1 VAAPAVD
8 APSYHDTRF
17 PFDRRRET
25 VWRTLCSNFFNP
37 LIAPESHVL
46 ELGAGYGHF
55 INNVR
60 CTTKTAVDVWP
71 GMLDYLH
78 SDVTGHVGS
87 VTDLSF
93 LSENSIDFAL
103 ASNLFEHLSQADFA
117 ITLKE
122 LWRVLKPGGSLNVLQ
137 PNYRF
142 AYREYFDDYT
152 HVSVYSDSS
161 LCDFLA
167 ANGFEII
174 DSIPGLLPFSIKSSK
189 RPVRPWL
196 IKLYLAS
203 PWKPSAKQMFVR
215 ARPLQIG

>member
-1 VAAPAVD
+1 MEVLAAD
-8 APSYHDTRF
+8 ELSYHETRF
-17 PFDRRRET
+17 PFDQRREI
-25 VWRTLCSNFFNP
+25 VWRTLCTSFFNP
-37 LIAPESHVL
+37 LISPDDHVL

-60 CTTKTAVDVWP
+60 CKAKTAIDQWP
-71 GMLDYLH
+71 KMLDYLH
-78 SDVTGHVGS
+78 RDVKGHVGS

-93 LSENSIDFAL
+93 LSDNSVDFAF

-117 ITLKE
+117 VTLRE
-122 LWRVLKPGGSLNVLQ
+122 LRRKLKQRGSLNILQ

-174 DSIPGLLPFSIKSSK
+174 ESLPGLLPFSIKSSK

-215 ARPLQIG
+215 ARPI

>member
-1 VAAPAVD
+1 MEALTSNEL
-8 APSYHDTRF
+8 SYHETRF
-17 PFDRRRET
+17 PFDQRREI
-25 VWRTLCSNFFNP
+25 VWQTLCASFFNR
-37 LIAPESHVL
+37 LITHDSHVL

-60 CTTKTAVDVWP
+60 CKTKTAIDQWP
-71 GMLDYLH
+71 KMLDHLH
-78 SDVTGHVGS
+78 PDVNGYVGS

-93 LSENSIDFAL
+93 LPDNSVDFAF
-103 ASNLFEHLSQADFA
+103 ASNLFEHLSQTDFA
-117 ITLKE
+117 VALKE
-122 LWRVLKPGGSLNVLQ
+122 LRRKLKRGGSLNILQ

-161 LCDFLA
+161 LCDFLT
-167 ANGFEII
+167 ANGFEIVE
-174 DSIPGLLPFSIKSSK
+174 SIPGLLPFSIKSSK

-215 ARPLQIG
+215 ARPI